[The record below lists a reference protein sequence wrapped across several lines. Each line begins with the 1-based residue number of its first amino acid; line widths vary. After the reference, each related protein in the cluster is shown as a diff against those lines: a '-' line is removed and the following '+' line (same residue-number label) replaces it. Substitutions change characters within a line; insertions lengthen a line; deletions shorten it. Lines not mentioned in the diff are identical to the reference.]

1 MAATDDVGDYPGPP
15 SLVSS
20 PQPGPV
26 VAVEVLVE
34 KQVVLPRR
42 VGLEPFGTPERG
54 PSPVSIDEEDRGQ
67 AAAQVMGDLFERQPL
82 PRAGRVLDLER
93 VLEEA
98 VVALE
103 GPDDQEV
110 DREPKGPRQL
120 ELPPNILVVDSA
132 GS

>member
-1 MAATDDVGDYPGPP
+1 MATTDDVSDNPRPT
-15 SLVSS
+15 SLVGS

-26 VAVEVLVE
+26 VAMEVLVE
-34 KQVVLPRR
+34 KQVVLPCR
-42 VGLEPFGTPERG
+42 VGLEALGAAEGRPAPF
-54 PSPVSIDEEDRGQ
+54 SIDEEDRRE
-67 AAAQVMGDLFERQPL
+67 AVSQVMGDLLQRQLL

-103 GPDDQEV
+103 GPITRKLTGNQ
-110 DREPKGPRQL
+110 RGPRQL